1 MFVLLWTCFNAQTC
15 ACYSRNYTQIRLTV
29 LGEWI
34 IFWKKCG
41 SSANVTYIPPV
52 CVNFGTEH
60 FFCCRLNIFDRWS
73 EWHWSLCY
81 NNSCGSR
88 IHMDVTYHSLREPQC
103 YTVFKTDTD
112 IWWFQNQTFRYMFN
126 FLSLTQNIHKF
137 EGKQF
142 VYATETALWWTHDA
156 TSLKGLKG
164 VSLIYFSIFSY

>member
-81 NNSCGSR
+81 TNSCGFR
-88 IHMDVTYHSLREPQC
+88 IHMDVTLPLITHWESLNVIQSLRQIQIFGD
-103 YTVFKTDTD
+103 FKIRYLD
-112 IWWFQNQTFRYMFN
+112 IC
-126 FLSLTQNIHKF
+126 
-137 EGKQF
+137 
-142 VYATETALWWTHDA
+142 
-156 TSLKGLKG
+156 
-164 VSLIYFSIFSY
+164 SIFCLWHKTYTNLRESYLCMQQRLPSGGQMMQHHWRGWRVFL